1 MKSNKNF
8 SICVSNFHNNNEP
21 DKTKNNEASPLLKP
35 SENLKLLVNQF
46 NDDASPEANI
56 DPENVVQS
64 KYYDIDELQTMKIPK
79 KDKSLALFHINACSL
94 NKNFNELEHLLS
106 CTNKNFDVIA
116 ISETR
121 ITKNISLTNN
131 LIINNFSFEFTPT
144 VSSAGGT
151 LLYVANHLSN
161 KPGLDLNIYKSN
173 ELEST
178 FTEILN
184 PKKLILLSVV
194 STNILQWILMIL
206 TLII

>member
-1 MKSNKNF
+1 M
-8 SICVSNFHNNNEP
+8 SNFQSNNEP
-21 DKTKNNEASPLLKP
+21 GKTINNEASLLLKP

-46 NDDASPEANI
+46 NDDASPESNI

-64 KYYDIDELQTMKIPK
+64 KYYDIDELQTMKIPN

-131 LIINNFSFEFTPT
+131 LIMNNFSFEFTPT

-151 LLYVANHLSN
+151 LLYVANQLSN

-178 FTEILN
+178 FIKILN
-184 PKKLILLSVV
+184 SKKLILLSVV